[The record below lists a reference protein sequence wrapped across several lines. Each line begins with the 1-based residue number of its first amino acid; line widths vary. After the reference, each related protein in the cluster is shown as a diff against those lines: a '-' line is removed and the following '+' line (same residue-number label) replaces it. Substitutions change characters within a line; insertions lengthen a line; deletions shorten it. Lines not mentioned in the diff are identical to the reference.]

1 MNGQC
6 GTEMM
11 NNLSVGLKHGT
22 DYQQQ
27 GTRNGRAV
35 GKTREL
41 VVAVFFP
48 FANSKKKT
56 TNKLGACMHA
66 YSGLNPLYMPC
77 VWENN
82 SYSPSQSGHCW
93 TIASFVSQGIVH
105 DKQLVSL
112 INNY

>member
-1 MNGQC
+1 MQR

-11 NNLSVGLKHGT
+11 NNLSVGLKRGTGISSEVHGT
-22 DYQQQ
+22 L
-27 GTRNGRAV
+27 
-35 GKTREL
+35 L
-41 VVAVFFP
+41 VKHVNKSLQFF
-48 FANSKKKT
+48 FRLQIAKKPY
-56 TNKLGACMHA
+56 KLGACMHA
-66 YSGLNPLYMPC
+66 YSGLSLYMPC